1 MLVWTIKEYT
11 NVETS
16 LFSFYK
22 PSTLGH
28 GFTSLRIHF
37 LQKWAPRGEGWTV
50 RQKRRQ
56 SSSNALTANL
66 AAHQES
72 NLATRPPNPTG
83 ACVLQVPQSI
93 TETSFFVCVSDTERE
108 AKTMWERDT
117 RTKKKK
123 QEKMHGQWNIK
134 KKFKKMKARVFFLIV
149 CKFTA
154 C

>member
-22 PSTLGH
+22 PPTLGH

-123 QEKMHGQWNIK
+123 K
-134 KKFKKMKARVFFLIV
+134 KKCTDSGTLKKNLKRWKQGCFF
-149 CKFTA
+149 
-154 C
+154 